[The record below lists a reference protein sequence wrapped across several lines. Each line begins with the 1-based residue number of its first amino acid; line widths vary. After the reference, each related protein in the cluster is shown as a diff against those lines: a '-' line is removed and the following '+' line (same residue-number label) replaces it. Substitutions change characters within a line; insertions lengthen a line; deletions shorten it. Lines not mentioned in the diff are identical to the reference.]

1 MLDRPLAETRAELLE
16 ALQRVWER
24 DRDWRLGSLVE
35 HLAALSGASLYEAED
50 EQLIAA
56 ARTRLIEQAVPPSP

>member
-1 MLDRPLAETRAELLE
+1 MLDRPLPETRAELLG

-24 DRDWRLGSLVE
+24 DRDWRFGPLVE
-35 HLAALSGASLYEAED
+35 PLAALSGASLYDAED

-56 ARTRLIEQAVPPSP
+56 ARTRLLEPAVPPSP